1 MIAGSEPTAIRDR
14 QPLTTMPWIVA
25 SALIAAACQA
35 MPQPRILVPA
45 WKCEYCGG
53 VRESRG
59 QCPSCGA
66 NRWQAAD
73 VSGGPLSLRSGV
85 DAPKKTAD
93 NHHQESRAFTFDGEP
108 HRAFDDDVSHRH
120 PGVGDI
126 LGSGLPGGYD
136 YDYSTPT

>member
-73 VSGGPLSLRSGV
+73 VSGGRLSLKIGV
-85 DAPKKTAD
+85 VDELKAGSL
-93 NHHQESRAFTFDGEP
+93 NH
-108 HRAFDDDVSHRH
+108 
-120 PGVGDI
+120 
-126 LGSGLPGGYD
+126 
-136 YDYSTPT
+136 